1 MKCICSEPIRCSGW
15 VCFLF
20 FFKKKKPS
28 KFTFQFNSARSRG
41 CVRYTQ
47 TQTGGVCRGHG
58 PISRRAC
65 GAAPSN
71 HSSLT
76 LNVIS
81 SHQPQGDGPIE
92 IPLQLP
98 SWQSLS
104 KLPASVVSK
113 GPPPAPPLTRQSETS
128 GGRRRLG
135 WDVARGSF
143 SADWYDFVLAGG
155 EEGGRSW
162 KFKLIPAYVLGL
174 LTVCRSGSQPQSR
187 CFGVSYRWDCAVI
200 TQTQEHLALM
210 FFSSTTCVNYE
221 YFKRLAGVPGEPG
234 IKRWEFYFVSLN
246 KMQKLLHYGN
256 STPV

>member
-1 MKCICSEPIRCSGW
+1 MRWIHEMYLLRANTLQRMG
-15 VCFLF
+15 LF
-20 FFKKKKPS
+20 FFFFFSFFKKKKPS

-58 PISRRAC
+58 PISCRAC
-65 GAAPSN
+65 RAAPSN

-104 KLPASVVSK
+104 NLPASAVSK
-113 GPPPAPPLTRQSETS
+113 APTPRPPLTRQSETS

-135 WDVARGSF
+135 WDVACGSF
-143 SADWYDFVLAGG
+143 SADRSDFVQGG
-155 EEGGRSW
+155 IWRS
-162 KFKLIPAYVLGL
+162 
-174 LTVCRSGSQPQSR
+174 
-187 CFGVSYRWDCAVI
+187 
-200 TQTQEHLALM
+200 
-210 FFSSTTCVNYE
+210 N
-221 YFKRLAGVPGEPG
+221 
-234 IKRWEFYFVSLN
+234 
-246 KMQKLLHYGN
+246 
-256 STPV
+256 